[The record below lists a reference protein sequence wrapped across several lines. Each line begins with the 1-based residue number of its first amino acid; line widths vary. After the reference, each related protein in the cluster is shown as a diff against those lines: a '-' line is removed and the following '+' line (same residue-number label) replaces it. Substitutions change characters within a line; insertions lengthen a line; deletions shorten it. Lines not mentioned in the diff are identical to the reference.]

1 MSAPLALAWARAQG
15 RTSGLAQALQIEA
28 HFVADRIEA
37 PGTAPLRWVVSAWRT
52 WRLLRTRRPSAVL
65 LTLPPYPAVLVCLLF
80 CRLHGTRLVLDLHS
94 GVFQEPRWRWALRP
108 TLAAARAADGCLV
121 TNGELAEELRR
132 AGVARVLV
140 VDDPPL
146 LPAPDLPRGGGG
158 VVVPSGGSTDEP
170 LEEVGRAA
178 LLLDVPVTVTGAGA
192 PVPGVRR
199 SGWLDDDAYL
209 RTLAAADVVL
219 CLTTREQTM
228 QRGGYEA
235 LALGRPLVTSD
246 TRVLREW
253 FEGAA
258 VHVAPTAAAIAAGVR
273 DALARGPELERAMV
287 ALRERRRGDGAE
299 QAAAVRRLLAP
310 PVDGPPA
317 A

>member
-1 MSAPLALAWARAQG
+1 MSAPLVLAWARAQG
-15 RTSGLAQALQIEA
+15 RTSGLAEALQLEA

-37 PGTAPLRWVVSAWRT
+37 PGSAPLRWALSAWRT
-52 WRLLRTRRPSAVL
+52 WRLLRARRPSAVL

-80 CRLHGTRLVLDLHS
+80 RRLHRTRLVLDLHS

-121 TNGELAEELRR
+121 TNDELAEELRR
-132 AGVARVLV
+132 AGVGHVLV

-146 LPAPDLPRGGGG
+146 PPAADLPRGGGG

-170 LEEVGRAA
+170 LEEVARAA
-178 LLLDVPVTVTGAGA
+178 ALLDVPVTLTGSGA
-192 PVPGVRR
+192 PLPGVRR
-199 SGWLDDDAYL
+199 TGWLDDEAYL
-209 RTLAAADVVL
+209 RAVAGADVVM

-258 VHVAPTAAAIAAGVR
+258 VHVAPRADAIAAGVR
-273 DALARGPELERAMV
+273 EALARGPELERAMA
-287 ALRERRRGDGAE
+287 ALRERRRSAWAGQAE
-299 QAAAVRRLLAP
+299 AVRHLLTP
-310 PVDGPPA
+310 PVGGPPA